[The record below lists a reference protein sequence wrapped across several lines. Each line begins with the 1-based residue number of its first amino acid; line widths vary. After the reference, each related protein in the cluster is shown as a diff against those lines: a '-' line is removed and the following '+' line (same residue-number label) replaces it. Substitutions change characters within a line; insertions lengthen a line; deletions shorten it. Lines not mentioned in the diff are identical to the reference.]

1 MNNYEVFLKFT
12 TVLKFFKIKF
22 VRNLKLNTGI
32 RRLNKR
38 LRNFTRIR
46 ESHNLET
53 AKTAGILFTPTDQ
66 ASFEQIKQFLT
77 YLGNF
82 KLQIY
87 VLGYIDAKT
96 IPESFL
102 FWKGINLFSRKELG
116 WSMIPSTPVVNDFI
130 DKPFDVLLDL
140 SLQDFFPVEY
150 IARLS
155 KSKFKVGRF
164 TENHSA
170 YDLMFELP
178 EGNNLDNYLEY
189 IKKYVNLINT
199 ESSLIKQS

>member
-1 MNNYEVFLKFT
+1 M
-12 TVLKFFKIKF
+12 KILWTLPLFSKPLIVNF
-22 VRNLKLNTGI
+22 VQNLKLNAGI
-32 RRLNKR
+32 RSLNKK
-38 LRNFTRIR
+38 LRNFKRIR

-66 ASFEQIKQFLT
+66 TSFEQIKQFLT
-77 YLGNF
+77 YLGNY

-116 WSMIPSTPVVNDFI
+116 WSLVPKTAVVTDFI
-130 DKPFDVLLDL
+130 DKPFDILLDL
-140 SLQDFFPVEY
+140 SLDDFFPVEY

-164 TENHSA
+164 TENHRA
-170 YDLMFELP
+170 YDLMFDIAKNKDL
-178 EGNNLDNYLEY
+178 NSYLDY
-189 IKKYVNLINT
+189 IKEYLNLINK
-199 ESSLIKQS
+199 EN

>member
-1 MNNYEVFLKFT
+1 
-12 TVLKFFKIKF
+12 
-22 VRNLKLNTGI
+22 VRNLKLNAGI
-32 RRLNKR
+32 RSLNKK
-38 LRNFTRIR
+38 LRQFKRIR

-66 ASFEQIKQFLT
+66 VSFEQIKQFLT
-77 YLGNF
+77 YLGNY

-102 FWKGINLFSRKELG
+102 FWKGINLFSRKELN
-116 WSMIPSTPVVNDFI
+116 WSMVPKTPVVTDFI

-140 SLQDFFPVEY
+140 SLDDFFPVEY

-164 TENHSA
+164 TENHSS
-170 YDLMFELP
+170 YDLMFEL
-178 EGNNLDNYLEY
+178 EKGNSLDSYLEY
-189 IKKYVNLINT
+189 IKKYLNMINK
-199 ESSLIKQS
+199 ES

>member
-1 MNNYEVFLKFT
+1 
-12 TVLKFFKIKF
+12 
-22 VRNLKLNTGI
+22 VRNLKLNSGI
-32 RRLNKR
+32 RSLNKK
-38 LRNFTRIR
+38 LRHFQRIR
-46 ESHNLET
+46 ESHNFET

-66 ASFEQIKQFLT
+66 ASFEQIKHFLT
-77 YLGNF
+77 YLGDY

-102 FWKGINLFSRKELG
+102 FWKGINLFSRKELS
-116 WSMIPSTPVVNDFI
+116 WSMIPKTPVVTDFI

-140 SLQDFFPVEY
+140 SLTDFFPVEY

-164 TENHSA
+164 TENHDS
-170 YDLMFELP
+170 YDLMFDIEN
-178 EGNNLDNYLEY
+178 EKNLDSYLEY
-189 IKKYVNLINT
+189 IKKYLNLINK
-199 ESSLIKQS
+199 EN

>member
-1 MNNYEVFLKFT
+1 M
-12 TVLKFFKIKF
+12 
-22 VRNLKLNTGI
+22 RNLKLNTGI
-32 RRLNKR
+32 RSLNKK

-46 ESHNLET
+46 EGHNLES

-66 ASFEQIKQFLT
+66 ASFEQIKQFLV
-77 YLGNF
+77 YLGNY

-102 FWKGINLFSRKELG
+102 FWKGINLFSRKELT
-116 WSMIPSTPVVNDFI
+116 WSMIPKTPVVTDFI

-140 SLQDFFPVEY
+140 SLTDFFPVEY

-164 TENHSA
+164 TEGHSS
-170 YDLMFELP
+170 YDLMFDFEKDK
-178 EGNNLDNYLEY
+178 NLETYLDY
-189 IKKYVNLINT
+189 IKKYLNMVNK
-199 ESSLIKQS
+199 EVS

>member
-1 MNNYEVFLKFT
+1 MG
-12 TVLKFFKIKF
+12 
-22 VRNLKLNTGI
+22 NLKLNAGK
-32 RRLNKR
+32 RRLNKK
-38 LRNFTRIR
+38 LRHFKRIR
-46 ESHNLET
+46 EAHNLET

-77 YLGNF
+77 YLGNY

-87 VLGYIDAKT
+87 VLGYIDTKI

-116 WSMIPSTPVVNDFI
+116 WSMVPNTPVVNDFI

-140 SLQDFFPVEY
+140 SLDDFFPVEY

-164 TENHSA
+164 TESHDA
-170 YDLMFELP
+170 YDLMFEI
-178 EGNNLDNYLEY
+178 EKGNTLDNYLDY
-189 IKKYVNLINT
+189 IKKYLNLIN
-199 ESSLIKQS
+199 

>member
-1 MNNYEVFLKFT
+1 M
-12 TVLKFFKIKF
+12 
-22 VRNLKLNTGI
+22 RNLKLNAGI
-32 RRLNKR
+32 RSLNKK
-38 LRNFTRIR
+38 LRQFKRIR

-66 ASFEQIKQFLT
+66 VSFEQIKQFLT
-77 YLGNF
+77 YLGNY

-102 FWKGINLFSRKELG
+102 FWKGINLFSRKELN
-116 WSMIPSTPVVNDFI
+116 WYLIPKTPVVTDFI

-140 SLQDFFPVEY
+140 SLDDFFPVEY

-164 TENHSA
+164 TENHNS
-170 YDLMFELP
+170 YDLMFEL
-178 EGNNLDNYLEY
+178 EKGNSLDSYLEY
-189 IKKYVNLINT
+189 IKKYLNLINK
-199 ESSLIKQS
+199 ESLQ